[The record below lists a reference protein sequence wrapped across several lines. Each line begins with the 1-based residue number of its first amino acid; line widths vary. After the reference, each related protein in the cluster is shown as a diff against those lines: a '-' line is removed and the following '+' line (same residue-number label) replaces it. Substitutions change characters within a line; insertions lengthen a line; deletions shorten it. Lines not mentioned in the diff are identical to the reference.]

1 MQQHVELEEPK
12 VAFAGAFEGVF
23 HAEKKLDDISI
34 KLLENTKK
42 LRDILK
48 QYKKTQR
55 YLRGISKK
63 YKVFCSIAH

>member
-34 KLLENTKK
+34 KLLEN
-42 LRDILK
+42 I
-48 QYKKTQR
+48 KKTQR
-55 YLRGISKK
+55 YLKEI
-63 YKVFCSIAH
+63 